1 MSSVLILL
9 LAIGATIIS
18 YYFLCLVLT
27 RAVINYYNKLRV
39 SPEFN
44 TKTAQAP
51 IINPIPTTAPV
62 DQDASTK
69 PTRLIIGST
78 VKKFDFV
85 TKTPLKAFNN
95 AYDRTIHAIE
105 DQKFDD
111 WLDAIEKIYK
121 MLRKDFTGSIKKF
134 FKFLLNISK
143 PVEKDDFEVRMARL
157 NAQRQQMEVDKMVNR
172 IQDAPTND
180 TLRIDQPAQVN
191 VPTVIT
197 KIGSPLTTLNS
208 KPLKSIFVLKSI
220 NDQNELA
227 LTTQEVDEEI
237 EPTEFEKV
245 EQRLLSKLK
254 EGGVGNY
261 DLWLDLAELYVKNN
275 ANQKASEIYSYVAKN
290 AKDKNKEKAIN
301 GIIGLD

>member
-9 LAIGATIIS
+9 LAISATIIS
-18 YYFLCLVLT
+18 YYLLCLVLT
-27 RAVINYYNKLRV
+27 RAVISYYNKVRV
-39 SPEFN
+39 SPDFN
-44 TKTAQAP
+44 TKTTTVP
-51 IINPIPTTAPV
+51 IVNPIPTTAPIE
-62 DQDASTK
+62 DGTK
-69 PTRLIIGST
+69 PTRLIIGGT
-78 VKKFDFV
+78 AKKFDFV

-105 DQKFDD
+105 DQKFED

-121 MLRKDFTGSIKKF
+121 MLKKDFFGTTKKF

-172 IQDAPTND
+172 IQDAPSND
-180 TLRIDQPAQVN
+180 TLRIDQPVQAN

-197 KIGSPLTTLNS
+197 KIGSPLIPSTQR
-208 KPLKSIFVLKSI
+208 PLKSILVLKSI

-227 LTTQEVDEEI
+227 LTTQEVDEEV
-237 EPTEFEKV
+237 EVSEFEKV

-254 EGGVGNY
+254 ESGVGNY
-261 DLWLDLAELYVKNN
+261 DLWLDLADLYVKNN
-275 ANQKASEIYSYVAKN
+275 SNQKASEIYSYVAKN
-290 AKDKNKEKAIN
+290 AKDKNREKAIN